1 MLRRKSVQV
10 TIAVIA
16 AVAWIAAVLTAW
28 GQTIRQ
34 GDRVGIINSPAADRQ
49 MRNNSCAPAGTARI
63 GEEGVASSRFPCSG
77 MSGWYLTCRTNAWLR
92 ESVLRPL
99 PGTNC
104 IPNVRTEYP
113 PGDRYAY
120 EVVVFQDAGSLRVR
134 SEPST
139 SDDRNILTSRPTGA
153 VAYTRKN
160 GGMGGAWWYCL
171 WNLDNI
177 VGWSADSAFDYGVY
191 LVKTRVV
198 QVYTLSVSA
207 VDTQGSSLSV
217 PITISP
223 PDIDHNPPVFGPPGQ
238 PAEGTRNTPFVGYYP
253 NRSARVFL
261 SAPASVI
268 IGNRT
273 YTFVR
278 WETSDGNST
287 NNSIGFYTDRDKTAR
302 AVYRLSDTTP
312 PNLSNCRV
320 SPSSICV
327 GSTAMISADVT
338 DSESGVASVWADV
351 CGTRVEMSR
360 TSGNTYQGTY
370 TAPPCS
376 TTNQNCTVIIRARNN
391 ANLEASCNAGTL
403 TVNGDREPPTV
414 SACIDPPSVGA
425 SGGVIN
431 IYAKASD
438 ACCGVE
444 RVFAQISRNGT
455 QIDTVDLSA
464 ASGTTPCAHNYRGS
478 YTIPRNDTSSDI
490 NWEIRICAR
499 DRAGNEWCEPRSFTQ
514 PPDRDTTP
522 PELSNCRVL
531 PTTIC
536 AGNTATISADVVDRE
551 SGVASVWAD
560 VCGTRVEMSRTSG
573 NTYQG
578 TYTAPSCST
587 TNQNCT
593 VIIRARNNANLE
605 ASCNAGTLTVNG
617 DREPP
622 TITSCIDPPS
632 VGASGGAINIY
643 AYVSDAC
650 CGVASVFA
658 RIYKNNSLEA
668 TLDLESASGSTPC
681 LYNYRRL
688 YTIPPN
694 TTGSNIVWEI
704 EICARDHAG
713 NQDCKDRT
721 RNRFTQP
728 PSTSP
733 SDPCLQVLPTDGLT
747 SSRSQGVS
755 FNPSSKDYILTNT
768 GGQSLN
774 WSVSVDCNWVSVSQS
789 SGTLSPGQ
797 STTVRVLLNDNANS
811 LPPGT
816 HTCTVSFINTTNGC
830 GNATREV
837 RLTVGQSQQPPRE
850 APTLRSPRHRA
861 AGVSIQPTFE
871 WSPVAGATRYGLYI
885 KDVASGQLV
894 FDSDQLNSPITG
906 TSYTLPQNLE
916 PGRLYRWNM
925 RAGNE
930 AGWGPFSE
938 AVDFFTVHPQ
948 PPADLAVGI
957 DVSSYSGPISVEQFQ
972 ALRSLGYEFVIVQAW
987 GGISRNP
994 HASSQI
1000 TNALRAGMQIAAYC
1014 LLKYDSS
1021 TTGAQQVDEAI
1032 SAIGNNLVGNLR
1044 FLAIDVEL
1052 PQGWGVGT
1060 NPVARIQNAIA
1071 RARAYGL
1078 RVVIY
1083 TNQNYWNLITNNSID
1098 FNNIPLWEARWRNVE
1113 DWSFFREQPRF
1124 GGWSRRIGWQF
1135 QGDVYLTTTEPYNL
1149 LVDLN
1154 VFDRSFLSGDW
1165 QPEPEDE
1172 SLSTLRLPFERGT
1185 FWYVHTYR
1193 LSGFVHDPDGCEYA
1207 ADFYL
1212 ASAQQANACSRQGNG
1227 QDQPIYAA
1235 HSGSHYVSIKVF
1247 NGKPYYSITVE
1258 SDNFMTEYVHAD
1270 IERDGR
1276 GVGGAVGSSITV
1288 DMLRNRLMRVYPT
1301 ARSQGNDRYYIGR
1314 VRRGERIG
1322 YVDMLGQ
1329 ADSGPH
1335 LHFMAYARQQDGSWK
1350 KVRLDNLGPVRMDGE
1365 VILDRNAAC
1374 GWRELCDT
1382 IGIYSYKA
1390 MPRLGYGGGGTELP
1404 TLLFPSDGAW
1414 VSTRPRL
1421 RILHVI
1427 GDIEYQ
1433 QPIQFR
1439 IELRDLQGNLVAYYD
1454 QRESTI
1460 GWDKPSYQ
1468 SGEIATFQIPFR
1480 LAEGVYRWK
1489 AISYIGEAALSS
1501 EERRFIA
1508 SELVPDML
1516 TGMGTFTLSQ
1526 APSGLDSEPFPLPL
1540 EVQSRVWRNDAY
1552 MELVN
1557 TPIKIGDACWYRTEF
1572 PVSLDLEVFP
1582 YGEESFTL
1590 RLQRGWNLIGSPY
1603 LQEIPW
1609 RLDSVQVRLGSETKS
1624 LAAARDAGWVEDY
1637 LWAWRQDVQ
1646 DSSKGRYVLV
1656 YDTGVIREAIGYL
1669 SPWRGYWLYAHQE
1682 CELILR
1688 SPQRTRAIYSSAAS
1702 TTGNWSLKISVET
1715 QKDSAEVMIGV
1726 LQERAITTN
1735 LPPPP
1740 PLTRNRANA
1749 SLKRGDIDLG
1759 VDIRRRSN
1767 QREVWELVVEIPPDQ
1782 KGSDV
1787 TLRWNSALLP
1797 RSAGLVL
1804 IDIKNNVR
1812 RNMKAANHYTFRP
1825 DSAGLYY
1832 FRIEMLPTSHILRIL
1847 NPQVVN
1853 TRGGQYTLRF
1863 DLTSAA
1869 SVNIVIEDGR
1879 GRQLRILESSRS
1891 RSAGT
1896 HTAVWDGRDQ
1906 QGIKLP
1912 PGQYMLSIQAVSEDG
1927 QVARA
1932 VVPLIVTR

>member
-1 MLRRKSVQV
+1 
-10 TIAVIA
+10 
-16 AVAWIAAVLTAW
+16 
-28 GQTIRQ
+28 
-34 GDRVGIINSPAADRQ
+34 
-49 MRNNSCAPAGTARI
+49 
-63 GEEGVASSRFPCSG
+63 
-77 MSGWYLTCRTNAWLR
+77 
-92 ESVLRPL
+92 
-99 PGTNC
+99 
-104 IPNVRTEYP
+104 
-113 PGDRYAY
+113 
-120 EVVVFQDAGSLRVR
+120 
-134 SEPST
+134 
-139 SDDRNILTSRPTGA
+139 
-153 VAYTRKN
+153 
-160 GGMGGAWWYCL
+160 
-171 WNLDNI
+171 
-177 VGWSADSAFDYGVY
+177 
-191 LVKTRVV
+191 
-198 QVYTLSVSA
+198 
-207 VDTQGSSLSV
+207 
-217 PITISP
+217 
-223 PDIDHNPPVFGPPGQ
+223 
-238 PAEGTRNTPFVGYYP
+238 
-253 NRSARVFL
+253 
-261 SAPASVI
+261 
-268 IGNRT
+268 
-273 YTFVR
+273 
-278 WETSDGNST
+278 
-287 NNSIGFYTDRDKTAR
+287 
-302 AVYRLSDTTP
+302 
-312 PNLSNCRV
+312 
-320 SPSSICV
+320 
-327 GSTAMISADVT
+327 
-338 DSESGVASVWADV
+338 
-351 CGTRVEMSR
+351 
-360 TSGNTYQGTY
+360 
-370 TAPPCS
+370 
-376 TTNQNCTVIIRARNN
+376 
-391 ANLEASCNAGTL
+391 
-403 TVNGDREPPTV
+403 
-414 SACIDPPSVGA
+414 
-425 SGGVIN
+425 
-431 IYAKASD
+431 
-438 ACCGVE
+438 
-444 RVFAQISRNGT
+444 
-455 QIDTVDLSA
+455 
-464 ASGTTPCAHNYRGS
+464 
-478 YTIPRNDTSSDI
+478 
-490 NWEIRICAR
+490 
-499 DRAGNEWCEPRSFTQ
+499 
-514 PPDRDTTP
+514 
-522 PELSNCRVL
+522 
-531 PTTIC
+531 
-536 AGNTATISADVVDRE
+536 
-551 SGVASVWAD
+551 VASVWAD

-587 TNQNCT
+587 TNQNCI

-668 TLDLESASGSTPC
+668 TVDLESASGSTPC
-681 LYNYRRL
+681 SYNYRRL

-733 SDPCLQVLPTDGLT
+733 SDPCLQVLPTDGL
-747 SSRSQGVS
+747 SSSGPQGGP
-755 FNPSSKDYILTNT
+755 FDPSSKTYTLRNT

-774 WSVSVDCNWVSVSQS
+774 WSASADRDWVDISPR
-789 SGTLSPGQ
+789 SGTLSEGQ
-797 STTVRVLLNDNANS
+797 PSVEVRVLLNNRASS

-816 HTCTVSFINTTNGC
+816 HTCTINFTNTTNGC
-830 GNATREV
+830 VNGDATRQV
-837 RLTVGQSQQPPRE
+837 VLTVGGQPQEPPRT
-850 APTLRSPRHRA
+850 APTLRSPRNRA
-861 AGVSIQPTFE
+861 AGVSIRPTFE
-871 WSPVAGATRYGLYI
+871 WSAVAGATRYGLYI

-938 AVDFFTVHPQ
+938 AADFFTVHPQ

-1032 SAIGNNLVGNLR
+1032 SAIGNNLLGNLR

-1258 SDNFMTEYVHAD
+1258 SDNFMTVYVHAD

-1468 SGEIATFQIPFR
+1468 SGEIATFQIPSR

-1526 APSGLDSEPFPLPL
+1526 APLGLDSEPFPLPL
-1540 EVQSRVWRNDAY
+1540 EVQPRVWRNDAY
-1552 MELVN
+1552 IELVN

-1646 DSSKGRYVLV
+1646 DPSKGRYVLV

-1715 QKDSAEVMIGV
+1715 QKDSAEVVIGV

-1740 PLTRNRANA
+1740 PLTRNRTNA

-1812 RNMKAANHYTFRP
+1812 RNMKAANHYTFCP

>member
-1 MLRRKSVQV
+1 MKQPTCNLGQIVFIVWAVLICLPASVQAQY
-10 TIAVIA
+10 TIQA
-16 AVAWIAAVLTAW
+16 
-28 GQTIRQ
+28 
-34 GDRVGIINSPAADRQ
+34 GDRVALEWNYNTSNGASNARNINNCNVAGERRPGQEGIARSSRTCVSLSGWNIEGWYFVNNSPEY
-49 MRNNSCAPAGTARI
+49 GTTWTAERLSDGYRLLYPMPGI
-63 GEEGVASSRFPCSG
+63 G
-77 MSGWYLTCRTNAWLR
+77 AW
-92 ESVLRPL
+92 
-99 PGTNC
+99 
-104 IPNVRTEYP
+104 PNVSTGNR
-113 PGDRYAY
+113 
-120 EVVVFQDAGSLRVR
+120 SWRVR
-134 SEPST
+134 IFNDISVPVCSSPGGSIQGYKYLGSMGWTLPDQPVST
-139 SDDRNILTSRPTGA
+139 SSAVWWRVRWDDGTI
-153 VAYTRKN
+153 
-160 GGMGGAWWYCL
+160 
-171 WNLDNI
+171 
-177 VGWSADSAFDYGVY
+177 GWSPDSVAVSAYGNRPGVY
-191 LVKTRVV
+191 FAWYNRETRNF
-198 QVYTLSVSA
+198 QQGCLSVS
-207 VDTQGSSLSV
+207 
-217 PITISP
+217 
-223 PDIDHNPPVFGPPGQ
+223 
-238 PAEGTRNTPFVGYYP
+238 
-253 NRSARVFL
+253 
-261 SAPASVI
+261 
-268 IGNRT
+268 
-273 YTFVR
+273 
-278 WETSDGNST
+278 
-287 NNSIGFYTDRDKTAR
+287 
-302 AVYRLSDTTP
+302 
-312 PNLSNCRV
+312 
-320 SPSSICV
+320 PS
-327 GSTAMISADVT
+327 
-338 DSESGVASVWADV
+338 
-351 CGTRVEMSR
+351 
-360 TSGNTYQGTY
+360 
-370 TAPPCS
+370 
-376 TTNQNCTVIIRARNN
+376 
-391 ANLEASCNAGTL
+391 
-403 TVNGDREPPTV
+403 
-414 SACIDPPSVGA
+414 
-425 SGGVIN
+425 
-431 IYAKASD
+431 
-438 ACCGVE
+438 
-444 RVFAQISRNGT
+444 
-455 QIDTVDLSA
+455 
-464 ASGTTPCAHNYRGS
+464 
-478 YTIPRNDTSSDI
+478 
-490 NWEIRICAR
+490 
-499 DRAGNEWCEPRSFTQ
+499 
-514 PPDRDTTP
+514 
-522 PELSNCRVL
+522 
-531 PTTIC
+531 
-536 AGNTATISADVVDRE
+536 
-551 SGVASVWAD
+551 
-560 VCGTRVEMSRTSG
+560 
-573 NTYQG
+573 
-578 TYTAPSCST
+578 
-587 TNQNCT
+587 
-593 VIIRARNNANLE
+593 
-605 ASCNAGTLTVNG
+605 
-617 DREPP
+617 
-622 TITSCIDPPS
+622 
-632 VGASGGAINIY
+632 
-643 AYVSDAC
+643 
-650 CGVASVFA
+650 
-658 RIYKNNSLEA
+658 
-668 TLDLESASGSTPC
+668 
-681 LYNYRRL
+681 
-688 YTIPPN
+688 
-694 TTGSNIVWEI
+694 
-704 EICARDHAG
+704 
-713 NQDCKDRT
+713 
-721 RNRFTQP
+721 
-728 PSTSP
+728 
-733 SDPCLQVLPTDGLT
+733 DGLT
-747 SSRSQGVS
+747 SSGPQGGPFS
-755 FNPSSKDYILTNT
+755 PFSKNYTLTNT
-768 GGQSLN
+768 GELNLN
-774 WSVSVDCNWVSVSQS
+774 WSVSVNCNWVSVSQS

-797 STTVRVLLNDNANS
+797 STTVRVSLNDNANS
-811 LPPGT
+811 LPPGPY
-816 HTCTVSFINTTNGC
+816 TCTVRFTNTTNDC
-830 GNATREV
+830 GSATREV

-938 AVDFFTVHPQ
+938 AADFFTVHPQ

-987 GGISRNP
+987 GGTARNP

-1000 TNALRAGMQIAAYC
+1000 ANALRAGMQVAAYC
-1014 LLKYDSS
+1014 LLKYDP
-1021 TTGAQQVDEAI
+1021 TPNGAQQVDEAI
-1032 SAIGNNLVGNLR
+1032 RAIGNDLIRNLS

-1052 PQGWGVGT
+1052 PQDWRLEA
-1060 NPVARIQNAIA
+1060 NPTQRIDNAI
-1071 RARAYGL
+1071 RRVREWNL
-1078 RVVIY
+1078 RHVIY
-1083 TNQNYWNLITNNSID
+1083 TSENNWIRITNNSVE
-1098 FNNIPLWEARWRNVE
+1098 FNGIPLWEARWPNVVN
-1113 DWSFFREQPRF
+1113 WGFFREQPRF
-1124 GGWSRRIGWQF
+1124 GGWSRRVGWQF

-1258 SDNFMTEYVHAD
+1258 SDNFMTVYVHAD

-1276 GVGGAVGSSITV
+1276 GIGGSVGSSITV

-1365 VILDRNAAC
+1365 VILDRNATC
-1374 GWRELCDT
+1374 GWRELCGT

-1390 MPRLGYGGGGTELP
+1390 MPRLGYGGGGTESP

-1421 RILHVI
+1421 RIRHVI

-1433 QPIQFR
+1433 QPIQYR

-1468 SGEIATFQIPFR
+1468 SGEIATFQIPSR

>member
-1 MLRRKSVQV
+1 M
-10 TIAVIA
+10 
-16 AVAWIAAVLTAW
+16 
-28 GQTIRQ
+28 
-34 GDRVGIINSPAADRQ
+34 
-49 MRNNSCAPAGTARI
+49 
-63 GEEGVASSRFPCSG
+63 
-77 MSGWYLTCRTNAWLR
+77 
-92 ESVLRPL
+92 
-99 PGTNC
+99 
-104 IPNVRTEYP
+104 
-113 PGDRYAY
+113 
-120 EVVVFQDAGSLRVR
+120 
-134 SEPST
+134 
-139 SDDRNILTSRPTGA
+139 
-153 VAYTRKN
+153 
-160 GGMGGAWWYCL
+160 
-171 WNLDNI
+171 
-177 VGWSADSAFDYGVY
+177 
-191 LVKTRVV
+191 

-312 PNLSNCRV
+312 PRLSNCRV

-327 GSTAMISADVT
+327 GSTAMISADVP
-338 DSESGVASVWADV
+338 DS
-351 CGTRVEMSR
+351 
-360 TSGNTYQGTY
+360 
-370 TAPPCS
+370 
-376 TTNQNCTVIIRARNN
+376 
-391 ANLEASCNAGTL
+391 
-403 TVNGDREPPTV
+403 
-414 SACIDPPSVGA
+414 
-425 SGGVIN
+425 
-431 IYAKASD
+431 
-438 ACCGVE
+438 
-444 RVFAQISRNGT
+444 
-455 QIDTVDLSA
+455 
-464 ASGTTPCAHNYRGS
+464 
-478 YTIPRNDTSSDI
+478 
-490 NWEIRICAR
+490 
-499 DRAGNEWCEPRSFTQ
+499 
-514 PPDRDTTP
+514 
-522 PELSNCRVL
+522 
-531 PTTIC
+531 
-536 AGNTATISADVVDRE
+536 E

-593 VIIRARNNANLE
+593 VIIRARDNANLE

-668 TLDLESASGSTPC
+668 TVDLESASGSTPC
-681 LYNYRRL
+681 SYNYRRL

-733 SDPCLQVLPTDGLT
+733 SDPCLQVLPTDGL
-747 SSRSQGVS
+747 SSSGPQGGP
-755 FNPSSKDYILTNT
+755 FNPSSKTYTLRNT

-774 WSVSVDCNWVSVSQS
+774 WSASADRDWVDISPR
-789 SGTLSPGQ
+789 SGTLSEGQ
-797 STTVRVLLNDNANS
+797 PSVEVRVLLNNRASS

-816 HTCTVSFINTTNGC
+816 HTCTINFTNTTDGCVNGD
-830 GNATREV
+830 ATRQV
-837 RLTVGQSQQPPRE
+837 VLTVGGQPQEPPRT
-850 APTLRSPRHRA
+850 APTLRSPRNRA
-861 AGVSIQPTFE
+861 AGVSIRPTFE
-871 WSPVAGATRYGLYI
+871 WTAVEGATRYGLYI
-885 KDVASGQLV
+885 KDVETNQLV
-894 FDSDQLNSPITG
+894 FDSDQLGSPITG
-906 TSYTLPQNLE
+906 TSYTLPRNLE
-916 PGRLYRWNM
+916 PGRQYRWNM

-930 AGWGPFSE
+930 AGWGSFSQV
-938 AVDFFTVHPQ
+938 ADFFTVHPQ
-948 PPADLAVGI
+948 PPTDLAVGI
-957 DVSSYSGPISVEQFQ
+957 DVSSYSGSISVEQFQ

-1000 TNALRAGMQIAAYC
+1000 TNALRAEMQIAAYC

-1032 SAIGNNLVGNLR
+1032 SAIGNNLVENLR

-1071 RARAYGL
+1071 RAKAYGL

-1083 TNQNYWNLITNNSID
+1083 TNQNYWNLITNNSIN

-1124 GGWSRRIGWQF
+1124 GGWSRRVGWQF
-1135 QGDVYLTTTEPYNL
+1135 LEDAYLTTTEPHNL

-1154 VFDRSFLSGDW
+1154 VFDRSFLSGEW
-1165 QPEPEDE
+1165 QYDPENE
-1172 SLSTLRLPFERGT
+1172 SLTTLRLPFASGT
-1185 FWYVHTYR
+1185 FWHVQTYR
-1193 LSGFVHDPDGCEYA
+1193 LSEFVHDRLGCEYA

-1212 ASAQQANACSRQGNG
+1212 ANPQRGDRCSSPGNG
-1227 QDQPIYAA
+1227 QDQPVYAA
-1235 HSGSHYVSIKVF
+1235 HFGNHYISINVY
-1247 NGKPYYSITVE
+1247 NGKPYYTITIE
-1258 SDNFMTEYVHAD
+1258 SDRFKTEYVHAD
-1270 IERDGR
+1270 IAQDGR
-1276 GVGGAVGSSITV
+1276 GINGRVGSSITTG
-1288 DMLRNRLMRVYPT
+1288 MLRERLRQVYP
-1301 ARSQGNDRYYIGR
+1301 AAQHQGNDRYYIGR
-1314 VRRGERIG
+1314 VRKGERIG

-1329 ADSGPH
+1329 ADSDPH
-1335 LHFMAYARQQDGSWK
+1335 LHFMAYTRQQDGSWR
-1350 KVRLDNLGPVRMDGE
+1350 KVPLDSSGPVRMNGE
-1365 VILDRNAAC
+1365 VILDTNARC
-1374 GWRELCDT
+1374 GRWQTLCSV
-1382 IGIYSYKA
+1382 IGVYSYKP
-1390 MPRLGYGGGGTELP
+1390 MPRSGYGGGGTAVP

-1421 RILHVI
+1421 RMQHVI

-1433 QPIQFR
+1433 QPIQYR
-1439 IELRDLQGNLVAYYD
+1439 VELYQQGNLVAYYD
-1454 QRESTI
+1454 QRENTA

-1468 SGEIATFQIPFR
+1468 SGEVATFQIPSR
-1480 LAEGVYRWK
+1480 LEEGMYTWK
-1489 AISYIGEAALSS
+1489 VIAYVGEASLSS
-1501 EERRFIA
+1501 EERRFTA
-1508 SELVPDML
+1508 SELVPDFL

-1540 EVQSRVWRNDAY
+1540 EIQPRVWRNDAY
-1552 MELVN
+1552 MELVSA
-1557 TPIKIGDACWYRTEF
+1557 PIKIGDACWYRTEF
-1572 PVSLDLEVFP
+1572 PVGLDLEVFP

-1609 RLDSVQVRLGSETKS
+1609 RLDSVRVRLGNDVRS

-1637 LWAWRQDVQ
+1637 LWAWRQGVQ
-1646 DSSKGRYVLV
+1646 DPSKGWYVLV
-1656 YDTGVIREAIGYL
+1656 YDTSVIREATGYL
-1669 SPWRGYWLYAHQE
+1669 SPWRGYWFYAHQE
-1682 CELILR
+1682 CELILH
-1688 SPQRTRAIYSSAAS
+1688 SPQRTRATLSNTAS
-1702 TTGNWSLKISVET
+1702 TRGNWSLKISVET
-1715 QKDSAEVMIGV
+1715 QKGSAEVMIGV
-1726 LQERAITTN
+1726 SQERALAIN

-1740 PLTRNRANA
+1740 PLVQNPINV
-1749 SLKRGDIDLG
+1749 SLKQGDIDLG
-1759 VDIRRRSN
+1759 VDIRHRSN
-1767 QREVWELVVEIPPDQ
+1767 QREIWHLVVQVPPDQ
-1782 KGSDV
+1782 KGSEV
-1787 TLRWNSALLP
+1787 TLRWNRASLP
-1797 RSAGLVL
+1797 RSANLVMADL
-1804 IDIKNNVR
+1804 KNNVR
-1812 RNMKAANHYTFRP
+1812 RNMKATNSYTFRS
-1825 DSAGLYY
+1825 DSTGAYY
-1832 FRIEMLPTSHILRIL
+1832 FRIEVLPTSHILRIL
-1847 NPQVVN
+1847 NPKVAR
-1853 TRGGQYTLRF
+1853 TRSGQHTLSF
-1863 DLTSAA
+1863 DLTSTA
-1869 SVNIVIEDGR
+1869 SVNITVEDGR
-1879 GRQLRILESSRS
+1879 GRPLRILESNRS

-1896 HTAVWDGRDQ
+1896 HTTVWDGRDQ
-1906 QGIKLP
+1906 QGVMLP
-1912 PGQYMLSIQAVSEDG
+1912 PGQYMLSIQAISEDG

-1932 VVPLIVTR
+1932 VVPLVLTR